1 MKLEL
6 DTLTVET
13 FPLEEGTTDDPTL
26 ASSYPRPITPL
37 DPNRSRVV
45 DSVCLCY
52 V

>member
-13 FPLEEGTTDDPTL
+13 FTLEAGTFEEPV
-26 ASSYPRPITPL
+26 AAQRPPTPL
-37 DPNRSRVV
+37 DPYRSRVV

-52 V
+52 A